1 LRTDWLEVIGD
12 ENNLK
17 ILIELDYGNPST
29 LYSLSRKIGA
39 YPRTTKGRLKILMRC
54 GVVEQ
59 EALGGVQT
67 YRLKPAA
74 IPDEVK
80 GFLMWLKAQTS
91 GADSL

>member
-1 LRTDWLEVIGD
+1 M
-12 ENNLK
+12 K
-17 ILIELDYGNPST
+17 
-29 LYSLSRKIGA
+29 
-39 YPRTTKGRLKILMRC
+39 C

-74 IPDEVK
+74 LPDEVK

-91 GADSL
+91 GTNSL